1 MQALRHIPREK
12 VQLATK
18 CGILSV
24 GPYNMEVRGTPQ
36 YVRSCCEASLNRL
49 GVDYIDLYYQHRI
62 DTSVPIDET
71 VSHLLSA
78 SFQWAYLFLGT
89 KCNLQLFVMKES

>member
-1 MQALRHIPREK
+1 MPLKLHVFFLKCAEHVHTFMQALRHIPREK

-18 CGILSV
+18 CGIMSV
-24 GPYNMEVRGTPQ
+24 GPKNMKVRGTPE

-62 DTSVPIDET
+62 DTSVPIEET
-71 VSHLLSA
+71 VSHQLSA
-78 SFQWAYLFLGT
+78 SF
-89 KCNLQLFVMKES
+89 